1 MRKWKLARLWTL
13 LVCMA
18 LTLTL
23 ALAVAACG
31 KQPTP
36 ADPGASVSAPS
47 SQAKPLDALE
57 AKATKTLRLAGL
69 AYDSIMRAA
78 GEAADSGT
86 ITPAQWDKVATGA
99 RAFHAVYHTARLALL
114 EYHRAPGDPGSRDKL
129 TGTLGNV
136 LANWREFATY
146 AAPLV
151 GMAVPD
157 IGKE

>member
-1 MRKWKLARLWTL
+1 MRKVNLARLWTMC
-13 LVCMA
+13 VCMA

-23 ALAVAACG
+23 ALAVTACG

-36 ADPGASVSAPS
+36 TEPGVSAPS
-47 SQAKPLDALE
+47 SQAKPLDSLE
-57 AKATKTLRLAGL
+57 TKATKTLRLAGL

-78 GEAADSGT
+78 GEAADAGT

-136 LANWREFATY
+136 LANWREFATF